1 MGEREGES
9 GKGRAGKLG
18 GHGGKQSRET
28 DKAGGKTVPGKG
40 TKRHTKN
47 YSQGV
52 TTGEQPVGT
61 EGRRTQK
68 AERPGELGDLKLN
81 ISRDKIRDEKQRCWE
96 SSEGR
101 GG

>member
-28 DKAGGKTVPGKG
+28 DRAGGKTVPGKG